1 MSKTPS
7 QVQASRFKRI
17 RINEGLFKWFM
28 TNMALLNVLLLAGI
42 FITLLIGS
50 IPAIRTSGYHFL
62 VDTRWDPL
70 SDHYG
75 ALPFVVG
82 TLITSFLALLIS
94 FPFSIALALLLG
106 EFYKKGIV
114 SDIFKN
120 IIELMAG
127 VPSVIYGFGA
137 LYFLTP
143 QIAALEHSLGVPAYG
158 VGILAA
164 SIVLAIMIVPYWTS
178 VAREVISLTP
188 NDIREAAYSLGA
200 TRFEVIKFAI
210 IPYTRTG
217 IVAGMLLALGR
228 ALGETMAVTMVIGNT
243 NKLPKSIFDIFA
255 TSNTMASVIAN
266 EYNEAT
272 TGTYISSLVEV
283 ALLLFVLSTVLNL
296 AGKQIIKSMTSK

>member
-1 MSKTPS
+1 MSSTPS
-7 QVQASRFKRI
+7 QVQARSFSRI
-17 RINEGLFKWFM
+17 RVKEGIFKWLMQNM
-28 TNMALLNVLLLAGI
+28 TLLNVLLHAGI
-42 FITLLIGS
+42 FITVCIGS
-50 IPAIRTSGYHFL
+50 IPAIKASGYHFL
-62 VDTRWDPL
+62 IDTTWDPI
-70 SDHYG
+70 SDRYG
-75 ALPFVVG
+75 ALPFLVG
-82 TLITSFLALLIS
+82 TVITSFLALLIS

-143 QIAALEHSLGVPAYG
+143 TIASLEQSFGVPAYG

-164 SIVLAIMIVPYWTS
+164 SIVLAIMVIPYWTS
-178 VAREVISLTP
+178 VAREVISITP

-200 TRFEVIKFAI
+200 TRFEVIKHAI
-210 IPYTRTG
+210 IPYTRSG
-217 IVAGMLLALGR
+217 IIAGMLLALGR

-243 NKLPKSIFDIFA
+243 NGLPKNIFS

-266 EYNEAT
+266 EFTEAT
-272 TGTYISSLVEV
+272 TDTYLSALVEV
-283 ALLLFVLSTVLNL
+283 ALLLFVLSTVLNIS
-296 AGKQIIKSMTSK
+296 GKQIIKRLGAK